1 MIITIPIKPKDIGTP
16 SDSVV
21 VLGYFDGIHK
31 GHQELFRVA
40 NKAARKDLL
49 PIVVMTFNESP
60 KIALEPYHP
69 DLFCIF

>member
-1 MIITIPIKPKDIGTP
+1 MIITIPIKNQKDIGTP

-40 NKAARKDLL
+40 NKAARKDLVTSQSNFHL
-49 PIVVMTFNESP
+49 S
-60 KIALEPYHP
+60 
-69 DLFCIF
+69 DQSGS

>member
-1 MIITIPIKPKDIGTP
+1 MIITIPIKNQKDLGTP

-49 PIVVMTFNESP
+49 PIV
-60 KIALEPYHP
+60 IH
-69 DLFCIF
+69 

>member
-1 MIITIPIKPKDIGTP
+1 MIITIPIKNQKDIGTP

-40 NKAARKDLL
+40 NKAARKRFITYRRYDL
-49 PIVVMTFNESP
+49 
-60 KIALEPYHP
+60 
-69 DLFCIF
+69 